1 MSSLVALASPKHQ
14 VTNVEVSSAHVLVVV
29 ASKILLISCGV

>member
-1 MSSLVALASPKHQ
+1 MSSLITLASPKHK

-29 ASKILLISCGV
+29 ALEILLISCGV